1 MGLPGGSAVKNPL
14 AMQKD
19 IGDAVSIS
27 GLGRSPEGGNGK
39 TLQYSCVGNPM
50 DKEALWATV
59 HGVAKKL
66 DMTQDTHNTHTH
78 THTHIYKWHYTLR
91 LHLII

>member
-50 DKEALWATV
+50 DGGAW
-59 HGVAKKL
+59 
-66 DMTQDTHNTHTH
+66 
-78 THTHIYKWHYTLR
+78 
-91 LHLII
+91 